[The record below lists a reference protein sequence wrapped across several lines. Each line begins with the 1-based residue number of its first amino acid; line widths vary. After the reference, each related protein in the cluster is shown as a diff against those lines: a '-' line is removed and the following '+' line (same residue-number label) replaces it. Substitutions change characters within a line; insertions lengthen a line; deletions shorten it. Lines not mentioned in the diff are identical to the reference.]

1 MTIHIYSLERKPLH
15 CKRAVISM
23 KAINHEGTDLLVNA
37 ILSLK
42 NTQECTAFLQDLLTI
57 SELQSMAQRIYVA
70 KLLKEGHS
78 CVDVT
83 AITGASSATVSRVN
97 RCLHYGE
104 NGYTCVLERLEQQKP

>member
-15 CKRAVISM
+15 CKGAVISM

-57 SELQSMAQRIYVA
+57 SELQSMAQRIYPECQ
-70 KLLKEGHS
+70 LCYLKGQSEKQWIYQPLINDLFRTYQNG
-78 CVDVT
+78 
-83 AITGASSATVSRVN
+83 SAR
-97 RCLHYGE
+97 
-104 NGYTCVLERLEQQKP
+104 